1 MEWFSISLSPCLSLS
16 WPNVAYLFTLQATHL
31 APAGPV
37 PARRWSWAPSQYF
50 FFSTLTSWRWWLEKI
65 TSLFRRYVVK
75 LLGLKDSDKL
85 INDDK
90 EDFHL
95 MYLTSPLL
103 DDSRLHSLH
112 HRQTAKASTLTAE
125 MTSYVWDAQMDGKR
139 SRCLCVWNLDSVF
152 NTYVLLSDTPSY
164 SGGIVT

>member
-1 MEWFSISLSPCLSLS
+1 MS
-16 WPNVAYLFTLQATHL
+16 WKNNNIVNTT
-31 APAGPV
+31 
-37 PARRWSWAPSQYF
+37 
-50 FFSTLTSWRWWLEKI
+50 K
-65 TSLFRRYVVK
+65 YVVK
-75 LLGLKDSDKL
+75 LLGWKDSVKL

-90 EDFHL
+90 EDLHL
-95 MYLTSPLL
+95 TYLTSPLL

-139 SRCLCVWNLDSVF
+139 SRCLCIWNLDSVLIPVF
-152 NTYVLLSDTPSY
+152 YWAIPDTPSY